1 MHKAALPLVVFV
13 TVLMGSGCWWTTYHY
28 GANTREIKKGVTT
41 RAEIFQ
47 AYGRPDAETPDG
59 RFVLYSYSDETV
71 ITSLEDRAW
80 SIGLRKTHLPGMGRV
95 LVEFDNNDRVKRRTG
110 HPCEAYDPLCDPDPS
125 ASLLAMLGR
134 YYDASL
140 ARKYEVKKQRDAQ

>member
-1 MHKAALPLVVFV
+1 MHKAAFPLVVFV
-13 TVLMGSGCWWTTYHY
+13 TVLMGSGCWWTTYHH
-28 GANTREIKKGVTT
+28 GANTSEIKKGVTT

-59 RFVLYSYSDETV
+59 RFALYEYSGETV
-71 ITSLEDRAW
+71 VTSQDAYLPLGAL
-80 SIGLRKTHLPGMGRV
+80 SKTHHPYTGRV
-95 LVEFDNNDRVKRRTG
+95 LVEFDNNDRVKRKTG

-125 ASLLAMLGR
+125 ASLLAMLGQ

-140 ARKYEVKKQRDAQ
+140 ARKYQVKKQRE